1 MFHSILTFNY
11 SSFLF
16 LVKCLFYFQLG
27 ILDVF
32 EPRTADLSPMT
43 PDLGVYARDVQQS
56 IGVNIRNYMK
66 PDRTHSRESFYR
78 PTDPPL
84 IVPLRRDYYR
94 YYHHPGFCSL
104 LSTFFLHF
112 PCYHS
117 LLQFQYST
125 IYEDLIESFWFF
137 FSSSHEFLVRKKKK
151 KGEDITDYRG
161 GREWS
166 AIGRS
171 FDQAIDMTQSV
182 KLRFSGVRG
191 PRTMRYRCMLLR
203 TTKGIPN
210 SFAHCVTVS
219 IKSLESC
226 LKSWHFLI
234 ILLIIIFLRNYK
246 YYWRRFIKLRIIYIN
261 LIFLIFLYFKAIV
274 LELFLSSLYNLF

>member
-151 KGEDITDYRG
+151 ERRGYHGLSWKEGVIGDWQKLRSGNRHDAIGEIAILRCT
-161 GREWS
+161 WS
-166 AIGRS
+166 ANNEI
-171 FDQAIDMTQSV
+171 SV
-182 KLRFSGVRG
+182 YVAEND
-191 PRTMRYRCMLLR
+191 
-203 TTKGIPN
+203 KGN
-210 SFAHCVTVS
+210 T
-219 IKSLESC
+219 
-226 LKSWHFLI
+226 
-234 ILLIIIFLRNYK
+234 
-246 YYWRRFIKLRIIYIN
+246 
-261 LIFLIFLYFKAIV
+261 
-274 LELFLSSLYNLF
+274 

>member
-1 MFHSILTFNY
+1 MSYVQSFSFIERLDAVIFKIMSPSIVFNY
-11 SSFLF
+11 IIF
-16 LVKCLFYFQLG
+16 LVKCSSYFQLG

-117 LLQFQYST
+117 YDFNIPPST
-125 IYEDLIESFWFF
+125 
-137 FSSSHEFLVRKKKK
+137 
-151 KGEDITDYRG
+151 
-161 GREWS
+161 
-166 AIGRS
+166 
-171 FDQAIDMTQSV
+171 
-182 KLRFSGVRG
+182 
-191 PRTMRYRCMLLR
+191 
-203 TTKGIPN
+203 
-210 SFAHCVTVS
+210 
-219 IKSLESC
+219 
-226 LKSWHFLI
+226 
-234 ILLIIIFLRNYK
+234 
-246 YYWRRFIKLRIIYIN
+246 RIWWN
-261 LIFLIFLYFKAIV
+261 FLIFLFFQSRISSRSKKKKRKKEGRGGYHGLSWREGVIGDWQKVRSGNRRDAIGEIAI
-274 LELFLSSLYNLF
+274 LRCTSSANNEISVYVAENDKGNT

>member
-1 MFHSILTFNY
+1 MFNRFLLSNDWTQLFLKLLLSSSIVFNY
-11 SSFLF
+11 ILF
-16 LVKCLFYFQLG
+16 LVKCSSYFQLG

-112 PCYHS
+112 PF
-117 LLQFQYST
+117 LQFQYST
-125 IYEDLIESFWFF
+125 IYEDLIKFLDFSF
-137 FSSSHEFLVRKKKK
+137 L
-151 KGEDITDYRG
+151 
-161 GREWS
+161 
-166 AIGRS
+166 
-171 FDQAIDMTQSV
+171 
-182 KLRFSGVRG
+182 
-191 PRTMRYRCMLLR
+191 P
-203 TTKGIPN
+203 
-210 SFAHCVTVS
+210 VTN
-219 IKSLESC
+219 
-226 LKSWHFLI
+226 F
-234 ILLIIIFLRNYK
+234 
-246 YYWRRFIKLRIIYIN
+246 
-261 LIFLIFLYFKAIV
+261 
-274 LELFLSSLYNLF
+274 